1 MECFLYLIVK
11 LESTFY
17 LRNAIMM
24 VSIISYHL
32 ISSNLMLPW
41 GSSLMVL
48 RPTITDLAKQAG
60 VSVAT
65 VDRVLN
71 RRLPVRE
78 DTAVRVVQAAEAI
91 GYHATGLLKRR
102 LTEIPQRRF
111 GFLLQK
117 RDTFYQ
123 SFAKNLAD
131 ATKAASFIEGK
142 PIIEFMDELVP
153 SIIAARIRDVAP
165 RVDALAVVAVDHPI
179 VIEAV
184 EAVIATGKPVFTLLS
199 DISTTA
205 KTGHIGLDGRKVGRT
220 AAWTISRTASGP
232 GKIGIL
238 VGSHR
243 YSNQELAEISFRSY
257 MREHAPEF
265 TLLEPII
272 NLDDERIAYEAVVD
286 MVETN
291 PDLVGIYVCGGGQDG
306 LIRAL
311 RDEGAGRRIVAVCN
325 ELTATT
331 RAALI
336 DGTVD
341 LLLTT
346 PTAAISTRVVELM
359 AKACSVADLPHL
371 PPILIPADVHIS
383 ENI

>member
-1 MECFLYLIVK
+1 
-11 LESTFY
+11 
-17 LRNAIMM
+17 M
-24 VSIISYHL
+24 VA
-32 ISSNLMLPW
+32 
-41 GSSLMVL
+41 
-48 RPTITDLAKQAG
+48 RPTIQDLAKQAG

-78 DTAVRVVQAAEAI
+78 DTTLRVVQAAEAI

-102 LTEIPQRRF
+102 LTETPQRRF

-117 RDTFYQ
+117 RDAFYQ
-123 SFAKNLAD
+123 ILGKSLAD
-131 ATKAASFIEGK
+131 ATKAASYIDGK
-142 PIIEFMDELVP
+142 PLVEFMDELVP
-153 SIIAARIRDVAP
+153 SIIASRIRDIAP
-165 RVDALAVVAVDHPI
+165 RVDALAIVAVDHPL
-179 VIEAV
+179 VTEAV
-184 EAVIATGKPVFTLLS
+184 DAVIAMGKPVFSLLS
-199 DISTTA
+199 DITTA
-205 KTGHIGLDGRKVGRT
+205 LKTGHIGLDGRKVGRI
-220 AAWTISRTASGP
+220 AAWTISRIAEGP

-243 YSNQELAEISFRSY
+243 YVNQELAEISFRSY

-272 NLDDERIAYEAVVD
+272 NLDDERIAYEAVTD
-286 MVETN
+286 LVESN

-311 RDEGAGRRIVAVCN
+311 RDERVGRRIVAVCN
-325 ELTATT
+325 ELTPMTK
-331 RAALI
+331 AALI

-341 LLLTT
+341 LLLAHPVQHMTVR
-346 PTAAISTRVVELM
+346 IIEMM
-359 AKACSVADLPHL
+359 AKACASAELPHL
-371 PPILIPADVHIS
+371 APVLFSAEIFMS

>member
-1 MECFLYLIVK
+1 MLIV
-11 LESTFY
+11 ESIFY
-17 LRNAIMM
+17 LRNVEMM
-24 VSIISYHL
+24 VSIKSYHL
-32 ISSNLMLPW
+32 ISDESAPRK
-41 GSSLMVL
+41 GISLMVS

-78 DTAVRVVQAAEAI
+78 DTAIRVVQAAEAI
-91 GYHATGLLKRR
+91 GYHATGLLRRR

-117 RDTFYQ
+117 RDAFYQ
-123 SFAKNLAD
+123 KLGKDLAD

-142 PIIEFMDELVP
+142 PVIEHVDELVP
-153 SIIAARIRDVAP
+153 SIMAGRIREMAP
-165 RVDALAVVAVDHPI
+165 RIDALAVVAVDHPL
-179 VIEAV
+179 VVEAV
-184 EAVIATGKPVFTLLS
+184 EAVIAMGKPVFTLLS
-199 DISTTA
+199 DISA
-205 KTGHIGLDGRKVGRT
+205 AVKTGHIGLDGRKVGRT
-220 AAWTISRTASGP
+220 AAWTISRTARGP

-257 MREHAPEF
+257 MREFAPEF
-265 TLLEPII
+265 TLLEPIV
-272 NLDDERIAYEAVVD
+272 NLDDERIAYEAVTD
-286 MVETN
+286 MVDSN
-291 PDLVGIYVCGGGQDG
+291 PDLVAIYGCGGGQDG
-306 LIRAL
+306 MIRAL
-311 RDEGAGRRIVAVCN
+311 RDESAGRRIVAVCN

-336 DGTVD
+336 DGTID
-341 LLLTT
+341 LLLGT
-346 PTAAISTRVVELM
+346 PTEAISRRIVELM
-359 AKACSVADLPHL
+359 TKACSVAELPHL
-371 PPILIPADVHIS
+371 PPILFPADLHIS